1 MQGPSD
7 DSRDRHGSPMISI
20 PRSISSFFC
29 SHAKVNC
36 RFLVPV
42 KATLNRIRA
51 LSALQ
56 KLPTPI
62 DEVKFPSK
70 IRSVNNWTC
79 NWTEDDDRK
88 LMKSVVKFGVG
99 AWDQVKEDQ
108 ELELTSKILPTS
120 DDATP
125 QVIFELFEFLAD
137 LSKLSAA

>member
-1 MQGPSD
+1 M
-7 DSRDRHGSPMISI
+7 
-20 PRSISSFFC
+20 
-29 SHAKVNC
+29 
-36 RFLVPV
+36 PV

-125 QVIFELFEFLAD
+125 QVIFDLFEILAD
-137 LSKLSAA
+137 LSKLSAASYIYAFDKVYSRKYLTLTYRGWL